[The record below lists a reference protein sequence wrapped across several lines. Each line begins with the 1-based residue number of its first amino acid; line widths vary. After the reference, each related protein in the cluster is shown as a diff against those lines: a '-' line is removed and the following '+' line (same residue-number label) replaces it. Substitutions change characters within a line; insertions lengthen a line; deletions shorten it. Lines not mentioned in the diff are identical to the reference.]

1 VRVLYV
7 SQYFVRGDQPG
18 GVRHWHHTRALAARG
33 HEVHVITSFVQ
44 HKERHVP
51 EAYRGRRIVRSDE
64 DGLTV
69 WRTYSTP
76 GYGRDLRSRLASYLS
91 FAFWA
96 LVTGMRAP
104 RPAVVVASSP
114 SLPAAAGAALV
125 ALVKRAPLV
134 LEVRDLWPDS
144 AVAMGLIRRGGGLD
158 RVAKAFEWFC
168 YRRAAHVVALTEGI
182 RDGVVAKGVPAE
194 RVSVIT
200 NGVDQTE
207 RAAAPAPAPV
217 PDHAFVAMYV
227 GAHGT
232 YSSLGTVLDAA
243 DLLRDDDS
251 VRFVLVGGGDRK
263 AVLQADADRRGLANV
278 AFVDPVPKRDVPAWL
293 ARADACLLPYQD
305 HALFAGALPNKAFD
319 YMGAGKPIIA
329 AVPPGE
335 LSRLVER
342 SGCGLAIP
350 PEDPGAMAAAVRSL
364 AADRALAARLGAAGA
379 GFVCTHYDRRVLA
392 EQFVGVVEGCH
403 RSAGVDRDA
412 AGAVPR

>member
-1 VRVLYV
+1 MRVLYV

-44 HKERHVP
+44 HKERRVP
-51 EAYRGRRIVRSDE
+51 EAYRGRRIVRSRE
-64 DGLTV
+64 DGLVV

-76 GYGRDLRSRLASYLS
+76 GYGRDLRSRLANYLS

-114 SLPAAAGAALV
+114 SLPAAAGTALV
-125 ALVKRAPLV
+125 ALVRRAPLV

-144 AVAMGLIRRGGGLD
+144 AVAMGLIRRGSALD

-168 YRRAAHVVALTEGI
+168 YRRAARVIALTEGI

-194 RVSVIT
+194 RVTLIT
-200 NGVDQTE
+200 NGVDPADPT
-207 RAAAPAPAPV
+207 AGPAPAPV
-217 PDHAFVAMYV
+217 PDDAFVAMYV

-243 DLLRDDDS
+243 DRLRDDES
-251 VRFVLVGGGDRK
+251 VRFVLVGGGDQK
-263 AVLQADADRRGLANV
+263 ATLQADAGRRGLANV
-278 AFVDPVPKRDVPAWL
+278 VFVDPVPKRDVPAWL

-305 HALFAGALPNKAFD
+305 RALFAGALPNKAFD
-319 YMGAGKPIIA
+319 YMGAAKPIIA

-350 PEDPGAMAAAVRSL
+350 PEDPDAMAAAVRSL

-392 EQFVGVVEGCH
+392 ERFVGVVEGCH

-412 AGAVPR
+412 AGTIRR

>member
-33 HEVHVITSFVQ
+33 HEVHVVTSFVQ

-51 EAYRGRRIVRSDE
+51 SRYRGRRVVRMRE
-64 DGLTV
+64 DGLVV
-69 WRTYSTP
+69 WRTYATP
-76 GYGRDLRSRLASYLS
+76 GYGRDLRSRLANYVS

-96 LVTGMRAP
+96 LVAGLRAP

-144 AVAMGLIRRGGGLD
+144 AVAMGLIRRGSVLD
-158 RVAKAFEWFC
+158 RVANAVEWFC
-168 YRRAAHVVALTEGI
+168 YRRAARVIALTEGI
-182 RDGVVAKGVPAE
+182 RDGVVAKGVPAG
-194 RVSVIT
+194 RVTLIT
-200 NGVDQTE
+200 NGVDLPDRPPE
-207 RAAAPAPAPV
+207 PAPV
-217 PDHAFVAMYV
+217 PVPDGAFVAMYV

-232 YSSLGTVLDAA
+232 YSSLETVLDAA
-243 DLLRDDDS
+243 ERMRDDGS

-263 AVLQADADRRGLANV
+263 PALQADAERRGLRNV
-278 AFVDPVPKRDVPAWL
+278 VFVDPVPKRDVPAWL
-293 ARADACLLPYQD
+293 ARADVCLLPYQD
-305 HALFAGALPNKAFD
+305 RPLFAGALPNKTFD
-319 YMGAGKPIIA
+319 YMGAAKPIVA

-342 SGCGLAIP
+342 AGCGFAIP
-350 PEDPGAMAAAVRSL
+350 PEDADAMATTIRSL
-364 AADRALAARLGAAGA
+364 AANRALAARLGAAGA
-379 GFVCTHYDRRVLA
+379 GFVCTHYDRRILA
-392 EQFVGVVEGCH
+392 ERFVEVVEGCH

-412 AGAVPR
+412 VGASRR